1 MNKKSLI
8 LAISL
13 VLIVFL
19 SASVVSAETNADDD
33 STDSEVLEVD
43 NADDTLTAAQEVT
56 VTTTDTNDQIQAKI
70 NSLNDGDTLNF
81 EKGEYKNVSLYVNK
95 SITINGN
102 GATLYGYDKLSNTT
116 INPIIQNKTAEGG
129 YAITNLAT
137 LYILKTDGLVLKNI
151 NIIAGANSGT
161 DKGADTRYSNC
172 VIYSYYANNTKITN
186 TTIDGCSWGIWL
198 QNCADTII
206 ENNKVMNQGIT
217 GIFSFQ
223 SPRSVIRNNTVTNAK
238 NHGIDVRHGLGPAA
252 KILNNTVIGSKEG
265 IYLLHSANHTVT
277 GNTIINCTISSIT
290 CCGASHITIK
300 DNKLYNS
307 RIGILLGGGAPVGG
321 TYTGYNNITI
331 GKNEWKI
338 DELPFPPSFEYFVA
352 EAKADYASMDS
363 MMGTHTDSS
372 LSDVTYS
379 EYKEIEVPEP
389 IVIDYGTI
397 LKPTGKN
404 VTINSTMSNDEI
416 QTVINTLNDGDTLI
430 FAENAIFN
438 DASIYIDKS

>member
-1 MNKKSLI
+1 M
-8 LAISL
+8 
-13 VLIVFL
+13 
-19 SASVVSAETNADDD
+19 
-33 STDSEVLEVD
+33 
-43 NADDTLTAAQEVT
+43 
-56 VTTTDTNDQIQAKI
+56 
-70 NSLNDGDTLNF
+70 
-81 EKGEYKNVSLYVNK
+81 
-95 SITINGN
+95 
-102 GATLYGYDKLSNTT
+102 
-116 INPIIQNKTAEGG
+116 
-129 YAITNLAT
+129 
-137 LYILKTDGLVLKNI
+137 
-151 NIIAGANSGT
+151 
-161 DKGADTRYSNC
+161 
-172 VIYSYYANNTKITN
+172 
-186 TTIDGCSWGIWL
+186 
-198 QNCADTII
+198 
-206 ENNKVMNQGIT
+206 
-217 GIFSFQ
+217 
-223 SPRSVIRNNTVTNAK
+223 IRNNTVTNAK

-438 DASIYIDKS
+438 DASIYIDKNIKIIGNNATLISKTDVSLNNIPEKIINTTKNGGYGIEYIAVLYTVNNTNAVISNLNIICKYPGYDTTKVNNTLYSTAGIYGEKVPSSP